1 MSEVLAGSL
10 LGFII
15 GCLVMFTIQMRRRI
29 GWLTKQLK
37 LKQLGKEG
45 IAELKKSLKEIE

>member
-1 MSEVLAGSL
+1 MSEVLAGGL

-15 GCLVMFTIQMRRRI
+15 GAMAMVLFQMRRRI

-45 IAELKKSLKEIE
+45 IAELKKSLKELE